1 MKLKPLHDRL
11 IIKPLDASAVTK
23 SGILIPD
30 NAQEKPQKGT
40 VLAVGKGKLT
50 NDGQLIPLSVNEGD
64 TVLYSKNAGQIVK
77 VDNIEHIVL
86 KEDEILAIVE

>member
-11 IIKPLDASAVTK
+11 IIKPLDASTVTK